1 MPKKPT
7 SREPTRRSA
16 RVAEYTAATE
26 ARMHAEALAATKDL
40 FAQMGREMQAA
51 EDQEAAEA
59 FGKAVLEKEEATGLV
74 CVMLESVEDDS
85 DSDDSDDSDAN
96 ADSDSGSERSIDD
109 EPSEVSA
116 SDDRSDRSDDD
127 PSDASD
133 DEWAPDGMKERLERA
148 MKVFVPPAAAEALET
163 AQLTMTLA
171 EAVPGAGADL
181 AAKLVAGA
189 EAGGLDAGARFAAA
203 FAAVVAM
210 AESDPEKT
218 WAADRKIAQKLL
230 TRLARV
236 WDDILAET
244 NAAGKKKRG
253 GGGGGGGGG
262 GMAALEPACA
272 ETLREYLTE
281 RLRERWGDGEVGADE
296 PGLGLTFEC
305 GGRGGKKR
313 ARE

>member
-116 SDDRSDRSDDD
+116 SDDLS
-127 PSDASD
+127 
-133 DEWAPDGMKERLERA
+133 L
-148 MKVFVPPAAAEALET
+148 
-163 AQLTMTLA
+163 
-171 EAVPGAGADL
+171 
-181 AAKLVAGA
+181 
-189 EAGGLDAGARFAAA
+189 
-203 FAAVVAM
+203 
-210 AESDPEKT
+210 
-218 WAADRKIAQKLL
+218 IH
-230 TRLARV
+230 
-236 WDDILAET
+236 I
-244 NAAGKKKRG
+244 
-253 GGGGGGGGG
+253 
-262 GMAALEPACA
+262 
-272 ETLREYLTE
+272 
-281 RLRERWGDGEVGADE
+281 
-296 PGLGLTFEC
+296 
-305 GGRGGKKR
+305 
-313 ARE
+313 